1 MIRAL
6 VLTKSLR
13 VKKHIY
19 FNPVKLMVHDSHF
32 ANGKQK
38 VVGDILLAEQES
50 KLSLKP
56 FSLFLA
62 GSRNK
67 YKGLCYTGNRSGGIG
82 LRRVLAFTLHEIGT
96 HCRHGSKAQNLTYI
110 LKKRRLC

>member
-19 FNPVKLMVHDSHF
+19 FNPVRLMVHDSQF

-38 VVGDILLAEQES
+38 VGDILLAEQES
-50 KLSLKP
+50 KLSPKP
-56 FSLFLA
+56 FSHTPGRF
-62 GSRNK
+62 K
-67 YKGLCYTGNRSGGIG
+67 
-82 LRRVLAFTLHEIGT
+82 E
-96 HCRHGSKAQNLTYI
+96 
-110 LKKRRLC
+110 